1 MITPR
6 TFALLMPNSKSAL
19 QLLLWL
25 SLHAYS
31 SNNIFDNAS
40 IVPMPWV
47 HNIDFAS
54 FISSSLTG
62 SFRRSSRIGL

>member
-6 TFALLMPNSKSAL
+6 TFALLMPSSKSAL

-31 SNNIFDNAS
+31 SNNIFGSAS
-40 IVPMPWV
+40 NVPV
-47 HNIDFAS
+47 
-54 FISSSLTG
+54 L
-62 SFRRSSRIGL
+62 R